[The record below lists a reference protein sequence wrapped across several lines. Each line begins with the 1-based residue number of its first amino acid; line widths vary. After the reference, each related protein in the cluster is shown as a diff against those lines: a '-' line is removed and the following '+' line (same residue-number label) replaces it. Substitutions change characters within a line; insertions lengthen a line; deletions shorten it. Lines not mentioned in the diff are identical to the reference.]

1 MSSTALNWFT
11 FILGVCWFLSYLLA
25 DRSKDELLMLVSTL
39 LWQLWLVISM
49 VIFLL
54 NSIH

>member
-39 LWQLWLVISM
+39 LWQLWLGISM
-49 VIFLL
+49 VIFLF
-54 NSIH
+54 NPIH